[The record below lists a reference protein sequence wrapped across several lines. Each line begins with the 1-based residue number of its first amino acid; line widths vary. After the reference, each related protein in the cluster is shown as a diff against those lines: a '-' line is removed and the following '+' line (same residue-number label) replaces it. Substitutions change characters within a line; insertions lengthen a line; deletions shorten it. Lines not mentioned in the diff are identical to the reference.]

1 MDGVYMILILTQCFP
16 PKTGGIETV
25 MSDLASLLKKNNTIE
40 VLAKA
45 SQGDGEWDKK
55 QPYPITRASGPKP
68 FRHWRIS
75 SIIAKKHLSSP
86 IELILTDS
94 WKSAKTIMSLAN
106 KYHIPVITLAH
117 GNDVLTKN
125 KFFRRYKIIKT
136 LERCKQIVAVS
147 NATKALVTE
156 LGIQHCQTIH
166 NGINTEIYLNIKKH
180 INFDAPNLLTVARIE
195 PRKGHDQIIKAIP
208 SLLKNYPKIH
218 YHIAGNGKD
227 EQRIKALVNQLN
239 LNDYVTFH
247 GRVTQVQK
255 QTLLKEADLFVMP
268 VRHDKN
274 KHSIE
279 GFGISLVEAQL
290 AGVPVLTGQAGGVND
305 VVMHEQT
312 GFSCDGDNPSS
323 VLNAIQSMLTNRML
337 TLSCAQKGQKR
348 ALEKFSHEFM
358 MGQYQ
363 KLINHMVSKI
373 LI

>member
-1 MDGVYMILILTQCFP
+1 
-16 PKTGGIETV
+16 
-25 MSDLASLLKKNNTIE
+25 
-40 VLAKA
+40 
-45 SQGDGEWDKK
+45 
-55 QPYPITRASGPKP
+55 
-68 FRHWRIS
+68 
-75 SIIAKKHLSSP
+75 
-86 IELILTDS
+86 
-94 WKSAKTIMSLAN
+94 
-106 KYHIPVITLAH
+106 
-117 GNDVLTKN
+117 
-125 KFFRRYKIIKT
+125 
-136 LERCKQIVAVS
+136 
-147 NATKALVTE
+147 
-156 LGIQHCQTIH
+156 
-166 NGINTEIYLNIKKH
+166 
-180 INFDAPNLLTVARIE
+180 
-195 PRKGHDQIIKAIP
+195 
-208 SLLKNYPKIH
+208 
-218 YHIAGNGKD
+218 
-227 EQRIKALVNQLN
+227 N